1 MRRRGFTL
9 VELLVVIAIIAML
22 VTLLLP
28 AVQSARE
35 AARRTQCINNL
46 KQLGL
51 AGINHEGAHG
61 FFPSSGWGYLWSGDP
76 DQGFGARQ
84 PGGWAYSLFPFMEQN
99 DVYQIGK
106 GLSGP
111 GSGGDKFQALAFQRS
126 AVISAFNCPTRREPK
141 GYPVTEPSINAAD
154 PSVEAKSDYAA
165 NGGTKGNFLGSFGSI
180 SCLETYP
187 DCGFPDTKGRFDGI
201 STVISEVK
209 LGQVSDGTS
218 KTMFIG
224 EKYLNPEYYLT
235 GSACVDNNAIT
246 QGNDWDVNRWFPEW
260 DGTQVYRHR
269 RTTAPP
275 GRTHQVS
282 RTARSGS
289 AVLIPPDSTRF
300 FAMVL
305 CRVLT
310 TALTCGSTSP
320 RDRATAAARKSRRN
334 RNRTNVECRGSLRGC
349 EKKCRGRGF

>member
-1 MRRRGFTL
+1 MRRRAFTL

-35 AARRTQCINNL
+35 AARRTQCMNNL

-51 AGINHEGAHG
+51 AGINHEAAHG

-76 DQGFGARQ
+76 DRGFGAEQ
-84 PGGWAYSLFPFMEQN
+84 PGGWAYNLFPFMEQN
-99 DVYQIGK
+99 DVHQIGS
-106 GLSGP
+106 GLSGAA
-111 GSGGDKFQALAFQRS
+111 SGGEKYQALAFQRS
-126 AVISAFNCPTRREPK
+126 AVIPAFNCPTRREPK

-165 NGGTKGNFLGSFGSI
+165 NGGTKGNFLGSFGDI
-180 SCLETYP
+180 GCLERYP
-187 DCGFPDTKGRFDGI
+187 DCGFPNTQGRFDGI

-235 GSACVDNNAIT
+235 GSSCVDNNAIT

-260 DGTQVYRHR
+260 DGTQIRNGPVRRPRQDTPGFENCTERFGSSHSARFNAVFCDGSVQGIDYDIDLRVYVAMGSRDGGSNEV
-269 RTTAPP
+269 AP
-275 GRTHQVS
+275 Q
-282 RTARSGS
+282 AQ
-289 AVLIPPDSTRF
+289 
-300 FAMVL
+300 
-305 CRVLT
+305 
-310 TALTCGSTSP
+310 
-320 RDRATAAARKSRRN
+320 
-334 RNRTNVECRGSLRGC
+334 
-349 EKKCRGRGF
+349 